1 MIFGWIINNFFQP
14 SNIWMLKRRKYLE
27 LFCETIMNF
36 LLLQNHFIHL
46 FQSILR
52 VTPGILA
59 KIHCRKRALTELLFH
74 QVRIYHIFAAKILRL
89 LNFIQ
94 GGNSSDSGFSFSN
107 RLCLASAW
115 FIRKQIIESL
125 HSWREHHVAGPI
137 RAFERLTTIAFILA
151 RADIKFKVSWTLLIQ
166 FTLNRDSRGL

>member
-1 MIFGWIINNFFQP
+1 MTIIKGLKHFDEICPCILELQTYRFVGDASLLTFEFLSLIDRSHSVPQTAIGIIFGDQIDMIFGWIINNFFQP

-107 RLCLASAW
+107 RLCLASA
-115 FIRKQIIESL
+115 
-125 HSWREHHVAGPI
+125 
-137 RAFERLTTIAFILA
+137 
-151 RADIKFKVSWTLLIQ
+151 
-166 FTLNRDSRGL
+166 